1 MNNMANQLGQIV
13 TGSLASAKSAVA
25 RLLLHTLRER
35 NTANRIVGIQRI
47 DVQQESPLVFDL
59 SVVPQRCYLANGLLV
74 SNSDAFQILAVGMK
88 RAMGVIDNIPGGQE
102 DDTLI
107 GLALDDER
115 PVVAP
120 YEMDEGI

>member
-25 RLLLHTLRER
+25 RLLLHILRER

-59 SVVPQRCYLANGLLV
+59 SIVPQRCYLANGLLV

-88 RAMGVIDNIPGGQE
+88 RAMGVVDSLPAGQE
-102 DDTLI
+102 DDGLI
-107 GLALDDER
+107 GLAFDDER
-115 PVVAP
+115 PIAEP
-120 YEMDEGI
+120 YEMDDGV

>member
-25 RLLLHTLRER
+25 RLLLHILRER

-74 SNSDAFQILAVGMK
+74 SNSDAFQVLAVGMK
-88 RAMGVIDNIPGGQE
+88 RAMGVLDNLPAGQE
-102 DDTLI
+102 DDGMI

-115 PVVAP
+115 PVTEP
-120 YEMDEGI
+120 YIMDEGI

>member
-1 MNNMANQLGQIV
+1 MNRMGKQLGQN
-13 TGSLASAKSAVA
+13 ASGLKSYAKSVGA
-25 RLLLHTLRER
+25 RFALRTLRALSGA
-35 NTANRIVGIQRI
+35 TQVVAMQRS
-47 DVQQESPLVFDL
+47 DVRKEGPLVFDL
-59 SVVPQRCYLANGLLV
+59 TVERHNSYLANGLLV

>member
-25 RLLLHTLRER
+25 RLLLHILRER
-35 NTANRIVGIQRI
+35 NTASRIVGIQRI

-59 SVVPQRCYLANGLLV
+59 SIVPQRCYLANGLLV

-88 RAMGVIDNIPGGQE
+88 RAMGVVDSLPAGQE
-102 DDTLI
+102 DDGLI
-107 GLALDDER
+107 GLAFDDER
-115 PVVAP
+115 PIAEP
-120 YEMDEGI
+120 YEMDDGV